1 MHDPTPRRPRFLAS
15 LPETRE
21 VAPLRLAR
29 TPSPPPAGPVPATPA
44 PAARADAPPDDSR
57 GDRATSARPGSR
69 GESGDSGGREALL
82 RVSAAL
88 ETLRAQSAHLAEQAR
103 ADALEIGFAVARA
116 ILATEVRQSPEAL
129 FSLVRA
135 AVRRAGDSRRI
146 AVRVAPEDLELL
158 QGESGRSV
166 DAAAARVELVSDRGL
181 SRGDCVVEAD
191 FGRIDG
197 RLETRLSELR
207 RAVDAAEHERR
218 EDVA

>member
-1 MHDPTPRRPRFLAS
+1 MSTALPRRPRFLAS
-15 LPETRE
+15 LPDAPD

-29 TPSPPPAGPVPATPA
+29 APGAAPPRAAQPEPARPSVAEEPR
-44 PAARADAPPDDSR
+44 PAARASVESADSR
-57 GDRATSARPGSR
+57 
-69 GESGDSGGREALL
+69 REALS
-82 RVSAAL
+82 RVAAAI

-129 FSLVRA
+129 FSLVRS

-146 AVRVAPEDLELL
+146 VVRVAPEDAELL
-158 QGESGRSV
+158 RGEAGV
-166 DAAAARVELVSDRGL
+166 AAMDATVAARVEVTADRSL
-181 SRGDCVVEAD
+181 MRGDCIVDAD

-207 RAVDAAEHERR
+207 RAVQAAEDEAR
-218 EDVA
+218 EGAA